1 MATNRFSGTL
11 PKSFL
16 HEVQKESL
24 PRRKI
29 LRGRIG
35 GFSPIARTTEDRA
48 GLFLNRGKRRQA
60 NVFPVEH
67 NLISARQ
74 IVPSELG
81 KWKSPPLRRRPEH

>member
-1 MATNRFSGTL
+1 MATNRFSGTPSEKL
-11 PKSFL
+11 L
-16 HEVQKESL
+16 HKVQKESL
-24 PRRKI
+24 PRRRI

-35 GFSPIARTTEDRA
+35 GFSANARTTEDRA

-74 IVPSELG
+74 IVPSEPG
-81 KWKSPPLRRRPEH
+81 KWKNPRLRRRPER